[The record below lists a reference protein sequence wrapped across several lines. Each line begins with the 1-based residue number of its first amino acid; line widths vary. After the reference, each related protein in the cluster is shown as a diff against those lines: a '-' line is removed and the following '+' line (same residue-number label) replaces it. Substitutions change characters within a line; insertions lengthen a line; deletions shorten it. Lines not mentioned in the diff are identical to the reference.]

1 MLDVVFLG
9 TPDFA
14 VPTLD
19 AIVASS
25 HRVTGVVTQPDRRRG
40 RGQRSAPPPVRVA
53 AEHHGIDVLQTADVN
68 AAEPLAWVAER
79 APAVGVVVA
88 FGQFLKKPIRELPR
102 FGLINLHASLLPR
115 YRGAA
120 PIHAAVIAGD
130 AETGVCVMQ
139 VERRMDAGA
148 VFATATTPIARDE
161 TTGDVELRLAAIGAP
176 LVVDVLDRL
185 ATGTATS
192 VAQDEAAAT
201 HVGRLGIDDRTIAWD
216 APARAIHDR
225 VRGLTPHPGALAAFA
240 PADGAAP
247 FRVRP
252 IETGWRDAVLDAAP
266 GAVLGVR
273 GDGLE
278 VATGD
283 GVLTIAR
290 LTPAGGK
297 PVTGREFA
305 QGRGGGGG
313 RFVAPPDA

>member
-25 HRVTGVVTQPDRRRG
+25 HRVVGVVTQPDRRRG

-53 AEHHGIDVLQTADVN
+53 AERHGIDVLQTADVN
-68 AAEPLAWVAER
+68 AAEDLAWVADR

-102 FGLINLHASLLPR
+102 FGLINLHASLLPQ

-130 AETGVCVMQ
+130 PETGVSVMQ

-148 VFATATTPIARDE
+148 VFATATTPIGSDE
-161 TTGDVELRLAAIGAP
+161 TTGDVEERLATIGAP

-185 ATGTATS
+185 AAGTAES

-216 APARAIHDR
+216 ASARAIHDR

-240 PADGAAP
+240 STEGAP

-252 IETGWRDAVLDAAP
+252 LETAWREGAADATP
-266 GAVLGVR
+266 GDVLGVR
-273 GDGLE
+273 DDGVD

-283 GVLTIAR
+283 GVLTIER
-290 LTPAGGK
+290 LTPAGGR
-297 PVTGREFA
+297 PVTGREFFH
-305 QGRGGGGG
+305 GRAGGGG
-313 RFVAPPDA
+313 RFVAPTDS